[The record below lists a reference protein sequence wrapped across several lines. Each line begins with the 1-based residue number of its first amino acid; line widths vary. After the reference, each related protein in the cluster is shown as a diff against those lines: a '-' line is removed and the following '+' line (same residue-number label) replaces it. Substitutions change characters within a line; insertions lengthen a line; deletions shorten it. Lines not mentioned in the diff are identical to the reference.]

1 MAFVPFHD
9 EGRET
14 DLIRCIGRDG
24 DWNDEGSAGMC
35 GGREK
40 SQAAEER
47 EGDAGREVPHCA
59 ASGK

>member
-1 MAFVPFHD
+1 
-9 EGRET
+9 
-14 DLIRCIGRDG
+14 LICCIGRDG

-35 GGREK
+35 GGREE

-47 EGDAGREVPHCA
+47 EGDAGREVPDCA